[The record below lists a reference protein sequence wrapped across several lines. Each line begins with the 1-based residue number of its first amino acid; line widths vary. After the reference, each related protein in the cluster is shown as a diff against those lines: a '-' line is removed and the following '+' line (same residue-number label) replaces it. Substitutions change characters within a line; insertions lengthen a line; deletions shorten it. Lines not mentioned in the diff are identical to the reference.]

1 MDRLINFINLI
12 TGRAYK
18 ELKVEW
24 EKQNA
29 DLDKVTGERNKWKKK
44 FEELTAE
51 YEREKDQFNMRLARQ
66 EKKYEK
72 DVSAYTERM
81 EGMFEALRM
90 DNETLEKELEDTG
103 SKLVLKEAQRRKA
116 VGEKTAVTKKLNKSE
131 KEVESLKNE
140 ITKLEE
146 QVAFLKRHRRAP
158 DIEEI
163 KDYTEGRK
171 RKTCKKTS

>member
-29 DLDKVTGERNKWKKK
+29 DLDKVTGERNKWKKRY
-44 FEELTAE
+44 EELAAE
-51 YEREKDQFNMRLARQ
+51 YEQEKDRFGMKLERQ
-66 EKKYEK
+66 ERKCQK
-72 DVSAYTERM
+72 DIEAYTERM
-81 EGMFEALRM
+81 EGMIEALRM
-90 DNETLEKELEDTG
+90 DNETLEKEVDQVKE
-103 SKLVLKEAQRRKA
+103 KLAEKEKQRRKA
-116 VGEKTAVTKKLNKSE
+116 VGEKTAANKK
-131 KEVESLKNE
+131 
-140 ITKLEE
+140 ITQLEE
-146 QVAFLKRHRRAP
+146 QVEFLKKHRRAP
-158 DIEEI
+158 DLEEI